1 MKHMEKVYKGLTR
14 QEIEDQYMLRNTRPG
29 YEITDI
35 PRWQKLST
43 SFRTKTPNKLD
54 VMYGSYPRNKL
65 DLFYPNSTPK
75 GFILYIH
82 GGYWQRGDKSVY
94 SFIAE
99 PFIKRGH
106 AVAVIN
112 YQMCPDVKL
121 TEIAPQ
127 VRTAILYLWRNAGS
141 LGIPKSNFNLLGHSA
156 GAHLTGEMVFTN
168 WQEVDRNLPN
178 DLINAAVA
186 ISGIYDFEPI
196 LYCSENKGIRLDKLE
211 AKAASTIYRQLT
223 LNIPNII
230 AFGLNEPPEMQRQ
243 SIDFA
248 NVLCTASNNT
258 ELIKINNADHF
269 ETVDTITDENSR
281 LFAETCKLFGSF

>member
-1 MKHMEKVYKGLTR
+1 MEHMEEVYKGLTR
-14 QEIEDQYMLRNTRPG
+14 DEIEEQYMLRNTRPS
-29 YEITDI
+29 YETTDI
-35 PRWQKLST
+35 PRWKKLSAN
-43 SFRTKTPNKLD
+43 FRTKTTGNRD
-54 VMYGSYPRNKL
+54 IVYGSRPRNKL
-65 DLFYPNSTPK
+65 DLFYPNNTPE
-75 GFILYIH
+75 GLVLYIH

-99 PFIKRGH
+99 PFINRGH

-127 VRTAILYLWRNAGS
+127 IRTAILYLWNNADR

-156 GAHLTGEMVFTN
+156 GAHLTAEMLFTN
-168 WQEVDRNLPN
+168 WQVEDKKVPKNL
-178 DLINAAVA
+178 IHAVVA

-196 LYCSENKGIRLDKLE
+196 LYCSENEGIRMDEVE
-211 AKAASTIYRQLT
+211 AKAASVIHRQST
-223 LNIPNII
+223 SNIPNII
-230 AFGLNEPPEMQRQ
+230 AFGLNEPSEMQRQ

-248 NVLCTASNNT
+248 KVLYASSDNT

-269 ETVDTITDENSR
+269 ETVETITDESSR
-281 LFAETCKLFGSF
+281 LFIQTCKLFNLI

>member
-1 MKHMEKVYKGLTR
+1 MEHMEEVYKGLTR
-14 QEIEDQYMLRNTRPG
+14 DEIEEQYMLRNTRPS
-29 YEITDI
+29 YETTDI
-35 PRWQKLST
+35 PRWKKLSANFRAKT
-43 SFRTKTPNKLD
+43 SGNRD
-54 VMYGSYPRNKL
+54 IVYGSRPRNGL
-65 DLFYPNSTPK
+65 DLFYPNNTPE
-75 GFILYIH
+75 GLVLYIH

-99 PFIKRGH
+99 PFINRGH

-127 VRTAILYLWRNAGS
+127 IRTAILYLWNNADR

-156 GAHLTGEMVFTN
+156 GAHLTAEMLFTN
-168 WQEVDRNLPN
+168 WQVEDKKVPKNL
-178 DLINAAVA
+178 IHAVVA

-196 LYCSENKGIRLDKLE
+196 LYCSENEGIRMDEVE
-211 AKAASTIYRQLT
+211 AKAASVIHRKPTSD
-223 LNIPNII
+223 IPNII
-230 AFGLNEPPEMQRQ
+230 AFGLNEPSEMQRQ

-248 NVLCTASNNT
+248 KVLYASSDNT

-269 ETVDTITDENSR
+269 ETVDTITDESSR
-281 LFAETCKLFGSF
+281 LFIQTCKLFDLI

>member
-1 MKHMEKVYKGLTR
+1 MEKVYKGLTR
-14 QEIEDQYMLRNTRPG
+14 KEIEEQYMLRNTRPG

-43 SFRTKTPNKLD
+43 NFRAKTANKLD
-54 VMYGSYPRNKL
+54 VVYGSYPRNKL
-65 DLFYPNSTPK
+65 DLFYPDSSPK

-94 SFIAE
+94 NFIAE
-99 PFIKRGH
+99 PFVKRGH
-106 AVAVIN
+106 SVAVMN

-121 TEIAPQ
+121 IEIAPQ
-127 VRTAILYLWRNAGS
+127 VRTAILYLWRNADC
-141 LGIPKSNFNLLGHSA
+141 LGIPKNNFNLLGHSA
-156 GAHLTGEMVFTN
+156 GAHLAAEMLFTN
-168 WQEVDRNLPN
+168 WRELDHNLPT

-196 LYCSENKGIRLDKLE
+196 LFCTENKGMRIDEEE
-211 AKAASTIYRQLT
+211 AKAASTIYRQPT

-230 AFGLNEPPEMQRQ
+230 AFGSNEPPELQRQ
-243 SIDFA
+243 SIYFA
-248 NVLCTASNNT
+248 KVLSTDSKNT

-281 LFAETCKLFGSF
+281 LFAQTCKLFGLF

>member
-1 MKHMEKVYKGLTR
+1 METVYKGLTR
-14 QEIEDQYMLRNTRPG
+14 QEIEEQYMLRNTRPG

-43 SFRTKTPNKLD
+43 NFRAKAANKLD
-54 VMYGSYPRNKL
+54 VVYGSYPRNKL
-65 DLFYPNSTPK
+65 DLFYPDSTPK

-94 SFIAE
+94 NFIAE
-99 PFIKRGH
+99 PFVKRGH
-106 AVAVIN
+106 SVAVMN

-121 TEIAPQ
+121 IEIAPQ
-127 VRTAILYLWRNAGS
+127 VRTAILYLWRNADC
-141 LGIPKSNFNLLGHSA
+141 LGIPKNNFNLLGHSA
-156 GAHLTGEMVFTN
+156 GAHLTAEMLFTN
-168 WQEVDRNLPN
+168 WRELDHNLPT

-196 LYCSENKGIRLDKLE
+196 LFCTENKGMRIDEEE
-211 AKAASTIYRQLT
+211 AKAASTIYRQPT
-223 LNIPNII
+223 LDIPNII
-230 AFGLNEPPEMQRQ
+230 AFGSNEPPELQRQ

-248 NVLCTASNNT
+248 NVLSTDSNNT

-281 LFAETCKLFGSF
+281 LFAQTCKLFGSF

>member
-54 VMYGSYPRNKL
+54 VMYGLYPRNKL
-65 DLFYPNSTPK
+65 DLFYPDSSPK

-94 SFIAE
+94 NFIAE
-99 PFIKRGH
+99 PFVKRGH
-106 AVAVIN
+106 SVAVMN

-121 TEIAPQ
+121 IEIAPQ
-127 VRTAILYLWRNAGS
+127 VRTAILYLWRNADC
-141 LGIPKSNFNLLGHSA
+141 LGIPKNNFNLLGHSA
-156 GAHLTGEMVFTN
+156 GAHLVAEMLFTN
-168 WQEVDRNLPN
+168 WRELDHNLPT

-196 LYCSENKGIRLDKLE
+196 LFCTENKGMRIDEEE
-211 AKAASTIYRQLT
+211 AKAASTIYRQPT

-230 AFGLNEPPEMQRQ
+230 AFGSNEPPELQRQ

-248 NVLCTASNNT
+248 KVLSTDSKNT

-281 LFAETCKLFGSF
+281 LFAQTCKLFGLF

>member
-1 MKHMEKVYKGLTR
+1 METVYKGLTR
-14 QEIEDQYMLRNTRPG
+14 QEIEEQYMLRNTRPG

-43 SFRTKTPNKLD
+43 NFRAKTANKLD
-54 VMYGSYPRNKL
+54 VVYGSYPRNKL
-65 DLFYPNSTPK
+65 DLFYPDSSPK

-94 SFIAE
+94 NFIAE
-99 PFIKRGH
+99 PFVKRGH
-106 AVAVIN
+106 SVAVMN

-121 TEIAPQ
+121 IEIAPQ
-127 VRTAILYLWRNAGS
+127 VRTAILYLWRNADC
-141 LGIPKSNFNLLGHSA
+141 LGIPKNNFNLLGHSA
-156 GAHLTGEMVFTN
+156 GAHLTAEMLFTN
-168 WQEVDRNLPN
+168 WRELDHNLPT

-196 LYCSENKGIRLDKLE
+196 LFCTENKGMRIDEEE
-211 AKAASTIYRQLT
+211 AKAASTIYRQPT
-223 LNIPNII
+223 LDIPNII
-230 AFGLNEPPEMQRQ
+230 AFGSNEPPELQRQ

-248 NVLCTASNNT
+248 NVLSTDSNNT

-281 LFAETCKLFGSF
+281 LFAQTCKLFGSF